1 MYVSPSMWAGHCE
14 CVCLIRVCVLL
25 TLPQIETLPGAKE
38 GRGAMS
44 QPEPPTNG
52 QRILIYKHAGL
63 IEQILTGKKTMEIRG
78 VHYRPG
84 RWLLGCKG
92 VIHASANFGP
102 STLIDSPLQFQR
114 SQSRHCWP
122 FPLSQYD
129 KLPYKRT
136 YAFPISN
143 VQRMSLPF
151 HHPMGALT
159 VVRYRK
165 P

>member
-1 MYVSPSMWAGHCE
+1 
-14 CVCLIRVCVLL
+14 
-25 TLPQIETLPGAKE
+25 
-38 GRGAMS
+38 MS
-44 QPEPPTNG
+44 QPETPANG

-63 IEQILTGKKTMEIRG
+63 IEQILNGQKTMEIRG
-78 VHYRPG
+78 VHYKPG

-114 SQSRHCWP
+114 HQSRHCWP

-151 HHPMGALT
+151 RHPVGALT
-159 VVRYRK
+159 VVRYRQ